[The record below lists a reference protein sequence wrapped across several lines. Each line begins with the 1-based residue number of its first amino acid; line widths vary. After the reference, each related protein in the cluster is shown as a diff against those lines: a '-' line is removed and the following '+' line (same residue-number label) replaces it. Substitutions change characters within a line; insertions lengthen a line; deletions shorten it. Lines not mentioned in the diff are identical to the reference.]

1 MATSDNFQQAVK
13 ENRMVSVQE
22 ATIRKAVGFT
32 IFGLTTL
39 RLSLK
44 GVAGMSGTALSFLY
58 AVAVTFLITGFY
70 NQCGCSLRLR
80 WAIHEKGRPFKDRSF
95 TPPEHMKFIRG
106 KRQGTL
112 MNFAFS
118 NFFAVSLGVILYITQ
133 GIMSQQ
139 RFNAL
144 ILGSCI
150 HLGVMFFLSHRS

>member
-1 MATSDNFQQAVK
+1 MATQGKYQQAVK

-39 RLSLK
+39 RLYTR
-44 GVAGMSGTALSFLY
+44 GIVGMSGTALSFLY
-58 AVAVTFLITGFY
+58 AVATTFLISGFY

-80 WAIHEKGRPFKDRSF
+80 WAIDEKGRPFKDRTF
-95 TPPEHMKFIRG
+95 VPPEYMKFIRG
-106 KRQGTL
+106 KRQGII

-118 NFFAVSLGVILYITQ
+118 NVFAVSLGVALYTLK

-144 ILGSCI
+144 LLGSALHVGI
-150 HLGVMFFLSHRS
+150 MVFLSYRS